1 MNFDPEWSDDA
12 IVDYLRQLNCWSGGI
27 EVEPLFGGLCNRSF
41 VVSDKNGRAVARIGT
56 DILVHGIIQTSVRA
70 SMIAA
75 ADIGVS
81 PQIRHSEPGLAIVEF
96 IPGGC
101 LRMEDMEGHPENLK
115 KIVELLRRLHQGSG
129 HVRGSLTYFW
139 PFQVIRN
146 YVDVGQKKGS
156 RLMNVLPEIIRINNL
171 IESTVEPYTPVFTHN
186 DTVPQN
192 FMFDDENKIW
202 LIDWDY
208 GGYGHPMFDL
218 VGVSCN
224 ADMSEESEA
233 ELFELYCGTVDDA
246 THRQLTAF
254 KLALNLREYM
264 WGMVQEVTSDLD
276 SDNVAASMTDLYPDQ
291 EPGYEGYTNMN
302 RTRFESNWE
311 QYREMFE

>member
-1 MNFDPEWSDDA
+1 MFDPEWSDEK
-12 IVDYLRQLNCWSGGI
+12 IIDYLRKLDCWSGGI
-27 EVEPLFGGLCNRSF
+27 EVEPLYGGLCNRSF
-41 VVSDKNGRAVARIGT
+41 VVTDSDERAVARIGT
-56 DILVHGIIQTSVRA
+56 DILVHGIIQTSVQA

-81 PQIRHSEPGLAIVEF
+81 PEIRHSEQGLAIVDF

-101 LRMEDMEGHPENLK
+101 LRMEDMEGNLENLQQ
-115 KIVELLRRLHQGSG
+115 IVDLLKRIHQGSDQ
-129 HVRGSLTYFW
+129 VRGSLTYFW
-139 PFQVIRN
+139 PFQVVRN
-146 YVDVGQKKGS
+146 YVDVGLKKES
-156 RLMNVLPEIIRINNL
+156 RLIDLLPDIIRINNL

-192 FMFDDENKIW
+192 FMFDDDNNIW
-202 LIDWDY
+202 MIDWDY

-224 ADMSEESEA
+224 ADMSDESESRM
-233 ELFELYCGTVDDA
+233 FEMYFDSVSDSTY
-246 THRQLTAF
+246 RQLTAF

-291 EPGYEGYTNMN
+291 DPGYEGYTNMN

-311 QYREMFE
+311 RYRHMFE

>member
-1 MNFDPEWSDDA
+1 MFDPEWSDDA
-12 IVDYLRQLNCWSGGI
+12 IVDYLRKLNCWSGGI

-41 VVSDKNGRAVARIGT
+41 VVTDRTSRAVARIGT

-101 LRMEDMEGHPENLK
+101 LRMEDMEGHPKNLNN
-115 KIVELLRRLHQGSG
+115 IVELLKRLHQGSS
-129 HVRGSLTYFW
+129 HVHGSLTYFW

-146 YVDVGQKKGS
+146 YVNVGQSKGS
-156 RLMNVLPEIIRINNL
+156 RLMDVLPEIIRINNL
-171 IESTVEPYTPVFTHN
+171 IESTVQPYTPVFTHN

-192 FMFDDENKIW
+192 FMFDDENNIW

-233 ELFELYCGTVDDA
+233 ELFEMYYGTVDDA

-311 QYREMFE
+311 QYREIFE